1 MNPTSATSMMPALL
15 RRRVALI
22 GAPFGW
28 LRGLRAGEGMGCE
41 RCAAGGVRKADDDPG
56 APGWIVGD
64 GDVAVVGER
73 DFVGDGEA
81 QAGGSGAAF
90 AAAVQAHEPV
100 EDALSVSRRDAG
112 AVVVDLDLDTV
123 DGCGGSDVNAAMGV
137 ADRVVDDVAEQALQV
152 IGVAEGVHAGRR
164 VEVDVE
170 MVGRG
175 VGDD

>member
-1 MNPTSATSMMPALL
+1 MNPRSATSVMPALL
-15 RRRVALI
+15 RRPVALI

-28 LRGLRAGEGMGCE
+28 WRGLRAGEGMGCE
-41 RCAAGGVRKADDDPG
+41 RWAAGGVRKADDDPG
-56 APGWIVGD
+56 VPGWVVGD

-100 EDALSVSRRDAG
+100 EHALAVGRRDAG
-112 AVVVDLDLDTV
+112 AVVVDVDLDTV
-123 DGCGGSDVNAAMGV
+123 DGCGGCDVNATVGV

-152 IGVAEGVHAGRR
+152 VGVA
-164 VEVDVE
+164 D
-170 MVGRG
+170 
-175 VGDD
+175 